1 MVTGSWHQQWSY
13 YKTPTRLCQLNAHCW
28 QHAQVD
34 QMQGRVAAEWVWWTF
49 STHCFTV
56 HSETVC
62 RESPCHLPWVW
73 WTFSAYCFTVHSET
87 VCRESI
93 TPTPSPSGPQCQ
105 ASSSQPLNLFTVDNH
120 HSWLRGRERR
130 GTAAGFARS
139 CSIKGHS
146 SSSSSQLHSELM
158 LVTGAHDS
166 AAVHLDGGP
175 FCSS

>member
-1 MVTGSWHQQWSY
+1 VDTGQISKWLLVADINNGHTT
-13 YKTPTRLCQLNAHCW
+13 KHPRAHCQLNAHCW

-49 STHCFTV
+49 S
-56 HSETVC
+56 
-62 RESPCHLPWVW
+62 
-73 WTFSAYCFTVHSET
+73 AYCFTVHSDT

-166 AAVHLDGGP
+166 AAVRLDGGP